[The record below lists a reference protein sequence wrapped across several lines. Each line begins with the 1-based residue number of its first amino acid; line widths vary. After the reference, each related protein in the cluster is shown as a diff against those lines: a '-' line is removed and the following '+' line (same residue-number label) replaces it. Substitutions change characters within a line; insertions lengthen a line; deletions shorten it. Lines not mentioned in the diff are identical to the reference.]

1 MHTFDEFDEQ
11 TDLSFLNVSI
21 PEVEVSKK
29 QAKSRRTPL
38 SINGNSI
45 SVYIIADGIGKW
57 NIGRKHST
65 EHRAR
70 LRETR
75 IGKKVSDEAHKR
87 LSDAGMLRRGR
98 VMSAEQKANIGNAN
112 RGRNSHASR
121 DADTY
126 SRFTNSKS
134 VMTPAGE
141 FESQKLAALMY
152 GVTSKFMGRLI
163 RTHDIIGEGFYYVA
177 DKGKRSAVVK
187 VKGVSG
193 RPPKKVMTPAGVL
206 NSLQEAEKFF
216 NVTRATFWKWM
227 REQPKHIYYI
237 KD

>member
-1 MHTFDEFDEQ
+1 MFDEFDEQ
-11 TDLSFLNVSI
+11 TDLSFLNISTL
-21 PEVEVSKK
+21 EVEVSKK

-45 SVYIIADGIGKW
+45 SVHIIADGIGKW

-75 IGKKVSDEAHKR
+75 IGKKVSDEARKR
-87 LSDAGMLRRGR
+87 LIDGGMKRRGR
-98 VMSAEQKANIGNAN
+98 VVSVETKAKISSAN
-112 RGRNSHASR
+112 RGRIQQSR

-126 SRFTNSKS
+126 SRFTNSKI

-141 FESQKLAALMY
+141 FESQTLAALMY
-152 GVTSKFMGRLI
+152 GVSRKFMGRLI

-177 DKGKRSAVVK
+177 DKGKRPAVVK

-193 RPPKKVMTPAGVL
+193 RPPKKVMTPAGVF